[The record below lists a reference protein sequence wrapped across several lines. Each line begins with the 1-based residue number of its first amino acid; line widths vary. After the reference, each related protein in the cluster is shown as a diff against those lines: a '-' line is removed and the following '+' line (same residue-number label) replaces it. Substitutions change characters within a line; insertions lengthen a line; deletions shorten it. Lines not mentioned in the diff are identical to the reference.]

1 MQRRISSV
9 VAAVAMTVA
18 LTTTTTS
25 SAAASAA
32 TGQQAVAL
40 PSTTAADVVSAG
52 DRVFVSG
59 GRLSSQIVVAAAN
72 GDVLT
77 TVSGLPGPTD
87 LLLSADRQTLYVA
100 LPTANAIAALN
111 TGTLVEFARYDTGAG
126 ECPSSLALTGRHLW
140 FGYGCDQWGG
150 NIGRIDLGRQPAVVT
165 TGMASHDY
173 YGAPLLTAAT
183 QNRTVLLAGQP
194 SLSPASAH
202 VYAIGAGGA
211 LSLQHQNDWS
221 VLGSNLRDIAL
232 NPPGATVYT
241 AAGAPYAVQAFPV
254 TAISTPSTTYATGAY
269 PIAVELSRDGARV
282 AAGAS
287 ATYDPDVFVFAADGT
302 EQVRYELGAELVA
315 GALAWSPNGARLYAV
330 TADWQGVAPAT
341 LHVLTP
347 PSA

>member
-1 MQRRISSV
+1 MAV
-9 VAAVAMTVA
+9 AALTAAVAAVITP
-18 LTTTTTS
+18 T
-25 SAAASAA
+25 AASAV
-32 TGQQAVAL
+32 TTQQAVPL

-52 DRVFVSG
+52 NRVFVSG
-59 GRLSSQIVVAAAN
+59 GRLSDQIVVAAAN

-111 TGTLVEFARYDTGAG
+111 TGTLTEFARYDTGAG
-126 ECPSSLALTGRHLW
+126 ECPKSLALTGRYLW

-165 TGMASHDY
+165 TGVVSHDY
-173 YGAPLLTAAT
+173 YDAPVLTAAT
-183 QNRTVLLAGQP
+183 QNRAVLLVGQP

-202 VYAIGAGGA
+202 VYAIGAGGV
-211 LSLQHQNDWS
+211 LTLQHGNEWS
-221 VLGSNLRDIAL
+221 VLGSNLLDIAL
-232 NPPGATVYT
+232 DPTGATVYT
-241 AAGAPYAVQAFPV
+241 AAGAPYVVQAFPAS
-254 TAISTPSTTYATGAY
+254 AISTPSTTFATGPY
-269 PIAVELSRDGARV
+269 PNAVELSRDGTRV
-282 AAGAS
+282 AAGAN
-287 ATYDPDVFVFAADGT
+287 AAYDPDVFVFTPDGT

-330 TADWQGVAPAT
+330 TADWQGNVPAA

-347 PSA
+347 PTA